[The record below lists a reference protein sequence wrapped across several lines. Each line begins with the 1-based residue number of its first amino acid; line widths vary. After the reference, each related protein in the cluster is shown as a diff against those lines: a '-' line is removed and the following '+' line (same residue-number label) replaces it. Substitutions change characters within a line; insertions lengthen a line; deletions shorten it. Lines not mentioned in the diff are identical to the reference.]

1 MNEQS
6 KKQAAITRN
15 LKDLLLAQQESMAF
29 LSLPNGITI
38 INSFSYTTFKPSDGK
53 DSD

>member
-38 INSFSYTTFKPSDGK
+38 FYSFSYPTLKPSDGE